1 MERTLRRRSLPLLV
15 LTLTAVGCMKS
26 CDNVESKHVDSQAM
40 HQSYVATYSA
50 EGDSVQLFARLRVGG
65 PTGTNVILSPPSEIS
80 GDGQPLAAKDGML
93 VAGTLPGR
101 YYERTVGGFQQDHE
115 FVFTGT
121 GGRQYRNGTRIERA
135 DFTPDQPTTLRR
147 TTSHTIRFGGPP
159 LRAGEVVHL
168 RVDAEGEGTANPPE
182 GKSITVTAS
191 SSRAGADTVTLSA
204 SDLSRLVG
212 TRGRMQLQRTWSQP
226 LQQGGEPGGTV
237 EATYFSKWLA
247 VRLSE

>member
-1 MERTLRRRSLPLLV
+1 MERTPRRRGLPLLV
-15 LTLTAVGCMKS
+15 FTLATVGCMKS
-26 CDNVESKHVDSQAM
+26 CDNVESKYVDSQGM
-40 HQSYVATYSA
+40 HQYYAATYNA
-50 EGDSVQLFARLRVGG
+50 ESDSVELFARLRVGG
-65 PTGTNVILSPPSEIS
+65 ESGTNVVLNPPMELS

-93 VAGTLPGR
+93 LAGTLPGKF
-101 YYERTVGGFQQDHE
+101 YQRTVGGFHQDHE

-121 GGRQYRNGTRIERA
+121 GGKTYQNRTRIERA
-135 DFTPDQPTTLRR
+135 DFTPDQPTDLRR
-147 TTSHTIRFGGPP
+147 SSAYTVRFVGPV

-182 GKSITVTAS
+182 GKTATVTAT

-204 SDLSRLVG
+204 SDLTRLVG

-237 EATYFSKWLA
+237 EATYHSKWLA
-247 VRLSE
+247 VRLSD